1 VHVEFFYKIR
11 DEMKFDGLA
20 ALSAQIA
27 KDAQVARNFFEE
39 LKK

>member
-1 VHVEFFYKIR
+1 
-11 DEMKFDGLA
+11 MKFDGLA

-27 KDAQVARNFFEE
+27 KDAQVARNFFKE